1 MRRLL
6 RVINEVSLA
15 AIVLALSGT
24 VALFAVAYVALGS
37 LGWGSLEVTYAGDGA
52 VGFLDALY
60 FSLVTISSLGYG
72 DIRPVGAARLFA
84 GAEVALGLAF
94 FGLIVAK
101 VASVKQDYILRR
113 LYYADLIDRKLS
125 GYIKQLEE
133 YRKLYRITSTM
144 LLDGDMDPELTTTFC
159 SDTGE
164 TTLFYQIHILLA
176 EIVELVKFEIHNG
189 GFFGDVSDA
198 SVSKIY
204 ANVQGML
211 GHTARL
217 LERDPDK
224 TYEHVLCGSEERVLE
239 LLDTAE
245 ELARVGRRHSRNS
258 EIVEQCN
265 SILALGRELRPRLLE
280 LLGASR

>member
-6 RVINEVSLA
+6 RLINEVSLA
-15 AIVLALSGT
+15 AIVLALSAT
-24 VALFAVAYVALGS
+24 VALFAAAYMGVIS
-37 LGWGSLEVTYAGDGA
+37 LGWGALELTYASDKAIGY
-52 VGFLDALY
+52 LDALY

-101 VASVKQDYILRR
+101 VSSVKQDYILRR
-113 LYYADLIDRKLS
+113 LYYADLIDRKLI
-125 GYIKQLEE
+125 GYITQLEE

-164 TTLFYQIHILLA
+164 TTLFYQIHILLE

-189 GFFGDVSDA
+189 GFYSDVSDV

-204 ANVQGML
+204 ASVQGML
-211 GHTARL
+211 RHTSRL
-217 LERDPDK
+217 LERDSDK
-224 TYEHVLCGSEERVLE
+224 TRKYVLCGNEERILEVLDVAQE
-239 LLDTAE
+239 F
-245 ELARVGRRHSRNS
+245 ARIGRRHSRNAEIIEQCDGIQS
-258 EIVEQCN
+258 EIVK
-265 SILALGRELRPRLLE
+265 LRPLLDE
-280 LLGASR
+280 LIGQER

>member
-6 RVINEVSLA
+6 RLINEVSLA
-15 AIVLALSGT
+15 AIVLALSAT
-24 VALFAVAYVALGS
+24 VALFAAVYMGVIS
-37 LGWGSLEVTYAGDGA
+37 LGWGTLELTYASDKAIGY
-52 VGFLDALY
+52 LDALY

-101 VASVKQDYILRR
+101 VSSVKQDYILRR
-113 LYYADLIDRKLS
+113 LYYADLIDRKLT
-125 GYIKQLEE
+125 GYVTQLEE

-164 TTLFYQIHILLA
+164 TTLFYQIHMLLE

-189 GFFGDVSDA
+189 GFYGDVSDA

-204 ANVQGML
+204 ASVQGML
-211 GHTARL
+211 HHTSRL
-217 LERDPDK
+217 LERDSDK
-224 TYEHVLCGSEERVLE
+224 TCEHILCGNEERILEVLE
-239 LLDTAE
+239 VAHE
-245 ELARVGRRHSRNS
+245 FARIGRRHAKSA
-258 EIVEQCN
+258 EIIEQCD
-265 SILALGRELRPRLLE
+265 SIQSEVLKLRPQLDGLMCQ
-280 LLGASR
+280 LP